1 MAMLQ
6 QSFRN
11 VAIRRRVAAYRAFYE
26 DCHGSEERDHYAGR
40 PDVLNEGRERWRHQP
55 LNEAQQ
61 ETQFPAYD
69 ENAFF
74 PVLGPWKHDA

>member
-1 MAMLQ
+1 
-6 QSFRN
+6 
-11 VAIRRRVAAYRAFYE
+11 
-26 DCHGSEERDHYAGR
+26 
-40 PDVLNEGRERWRHQP
+40 

-74 PVLGPWKHDA
+74 PVQGPWKHDA